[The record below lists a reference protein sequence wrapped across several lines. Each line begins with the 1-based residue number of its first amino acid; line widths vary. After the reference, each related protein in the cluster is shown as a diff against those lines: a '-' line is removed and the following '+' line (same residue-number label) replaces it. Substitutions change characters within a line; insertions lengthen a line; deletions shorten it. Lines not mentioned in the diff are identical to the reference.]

1 MKTASSYIRQH
12 GFKSVQE
19 LADFI
24 GLNRTTLLNWWDNDK
39 KKKSFKIMVSGAV
52 LWRDAKEKSEG

>member
-19 LADFI
+19 FADFT
-24 GLNRTTLLNWWDNDK
+24 GVQRVTLLNWWDNGK
-39 KKKSFKIMVSGAV
+39 KIKSFKILVTGAV
-52 LWRDAKEKSEG
+52 VWRDKEL